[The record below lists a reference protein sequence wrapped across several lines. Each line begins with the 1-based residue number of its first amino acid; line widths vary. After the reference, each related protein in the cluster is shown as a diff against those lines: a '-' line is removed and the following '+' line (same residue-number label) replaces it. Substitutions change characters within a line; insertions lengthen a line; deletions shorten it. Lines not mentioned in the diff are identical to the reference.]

1 MKVESI
7 ETFSVKSRCHI
18 VKIETDSGIV
28 GIGESGFWGYRDA
41 VDAVVKH
48 IAKYLIGKDPL
59 RIDHHWQYVY
69 RDNRHRGG
77 ALNGALAA
85 IDIALWDIKGKYY
98 KAPVWQ
104 LLGGKC
110 RDKIRVYRNVPGRS
124 NDEMVKNVKEIIKEG
139 YTAIKMFPFVP
150 DAHLIDHSTLM
161 KTTVNRVALMRE
173 TVGDDVDICIET
185 HNRLTPSDAIM
196 LGQKLKKYNPLHI
209 EDPISV
215 DSAETMA
222 YVASKI
228 GIPIA
233 TGERLHT
240 IWEFKDFLHLRACSF
255 IRPDVCLTGGI
266 TQTKKIAALAEAY
279 QVITVPH
286 NPLSPISTA
295 ASVQICIA
303 TPNCT
308 LLEYKG
314 DGAWPGEEWKQEIVK
329 NTMKFENGFLMLP
342 EEPGIGI
349 ELDEEG
355 IRNNIGEPGERPWRT
370 KLYRDGSVTEN

>member
-1 MKVESI
+1 MKIKSI
-7 ETFSVKSRCHI
+7 ETFPVQSRCHI
-18 VKIETDSGIV
+18 VKIETSNGIV

-41 VDAVVKH
+41 VDAIVKH
-48 IAKYLIGKDPL
+48 IAKYLIGRDPQ
-59 RIDHHWQYVY
+59 RTDHHWQYVY

-77 ALNGALAA
+77 ALHGALSA

-98 KAPVWQ
+98 NAPVWQ

-110 RDKIRVYRNVPGRS
+110 RDKIRIYRNVPGNT
-124 NDEMVKNVKEIIKEG
+124 NDDMVQNVKKIIKEG
-139 YTAIKMFPFVP
+139 YSAIKMFPFVP
-150 DAHLIDHSTLM
+150 NANKLDHIALM
-161 KTTVNRVALMRE
+161 KTTIERVRIMRK
-173 TVGDDVDICIET
+173 TVGDDVDICIEA

-196 LGQKLKKYNPLHI
+196 LGTELRKFRPLHI
-209 EDPISV
+209 EDPISA
-215 DSAETMA
+215 DSAEAMA
-222 YVASKI
+222 YVAANI

-240 IWEFKDFLHLRACSF
+240 IWEFKDLLHLRACSF
-255 IRPDVCLTGGI
+255 IRPDVCLAGGI
-266 TQTKKIAALAEAY
+266 TQVKKIAALAEAY
-279 QVITVPH
+279 QVTTVLH

-295 ASVQICIA
+295 ASVQIAAC

-314 DGAWPGEEWKQEIVK
+314 DGGWPGEEWKREIVK
-329 NTMKFENGFLMLP
+329 STIKFEKGFLLLP

-355 IRNNIGEPGERPWRT
+355 LEKNRGELGQRPWRT
-370 KLYRDGSVTEN
+370 LFYKDGSVTEN